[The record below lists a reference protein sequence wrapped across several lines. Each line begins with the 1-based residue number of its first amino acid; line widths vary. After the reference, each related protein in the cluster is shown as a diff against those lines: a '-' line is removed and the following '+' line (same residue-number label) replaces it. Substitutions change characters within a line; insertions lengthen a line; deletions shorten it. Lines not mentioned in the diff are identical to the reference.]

1 MPTVASVARLS
12 AHVDRIEQ
20 EHPPVPLDSVDYTV
34 HRPELLDERYGH
46 VLDYLARV
54 ELEVDRNVL
63 ELTAMLPDASAVDR
77 RFYSEVW
84 QPQEIHHGLI
94 LTSCRPSSDA
104 HRRSPTPRP
113 SRRRSASSA
122 PIRRAHV

>member
-1 MPTVASVARLS
+1 MCCGSPAASAEHYALRMPTVASVARLS

-54 ELEVDRNVL
+54 ELEVDRHVL
-63 ELTAMLPDASAVDR
+63 ELTALLPDAYAVDR
-77 RFYSEVW
+77 
-84 QPQEIHHGLI
+84 QMG
-94 LTSCRPSSDA
+94 
-104 HRRSPTPRP
+104 
-113 SRRRSASSA
+113 SAA
-122 PIRRAHV
+122 GGEKGC